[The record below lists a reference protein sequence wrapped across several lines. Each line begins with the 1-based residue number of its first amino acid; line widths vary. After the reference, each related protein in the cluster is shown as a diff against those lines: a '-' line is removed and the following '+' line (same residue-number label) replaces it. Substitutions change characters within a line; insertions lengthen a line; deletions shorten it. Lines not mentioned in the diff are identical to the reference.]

1 MLSKLII
8 KDIVLIKDLNLNF
21 HEGFTVLTGETG
33 TGKSILIDSLG
44 LILGN
49 RANFNLIRKGQTK
62 GSVTAIF
69 QNFNNGTVISYLNEI
84 NIDINDEFIIRREI
98 HSNGK
103 SFSYLNDTPISIN
116 SLKKVV
122 SHFIEI
128 QGQFDNHTLL
138 IEKNHIDLL
147 DKYYVNDKLKE
158 KVFNSWE
165 NYKSNKNKLSN
176 LILLNEKN
184 KNDSDYLEF
193 SLNEFHEIKP
203 QGNEENELIIK
214 RKALINRDKF
224 VQTFNEAKNLIDGEN
239 GLDTSVKNLIR
250 LFSKL
255 ESYNNPSVDQI
266 SKLLNEN
273 YITLEEL
280 SLLINKSEF
289 LYENKDDTLD
299 VIDDRLYKLRNLSKK
314 HNCQIDSLPQKQ
326 IEIEQKLNS
335 IKNFSLELDNQ
346 KKLTNEAYNEYLG
359 LAKKLSTN
367 RIEVSQKLI
376 NEVNDELPA
385 LKLENAKFSII
396 INPLQDTLF
405 SSKGID
411 DVKFY
416 AQTNKD
422 TKLGKI
428 SEIASGGE
436 LSRFLLIMKLV
447 IEKDNTIKTL
457 IFDEVDS
464 GVGGATA
471 SAIGTKLLKIGNNQ
485 QTIVVTHSPQVAAK
499 GNHHI
504 LIKKSIIENETI
516 TETFELN
523 HQEKIEEIARMIS
536 DDNISDEARNAALKL
551 LN

>member
-1 MLSKLII
+1 MLTKLII

-21 HEGFTVLTGETG
+21 YEGFTVLTGETG

-49 RANFNLIRKGQTK
+49 RANFNLIRKGQKK
-62 GSVTAIF
+62 GSITAIF
-69 QNFNNGTVISYLNEI
+69 HNSDGENIISYLNEI
-84 NIDINDEFIIRREI
+84 NIDISDQFIIRREI

-103 SFSYLNDTPISIN
+103 SFSFINDIPISIS
-116 SLKKVV
+116 SLKRIV
-122 SHFIEI
+122 SNFIEI

-147 DKYYVNDKLKE
+147 DKYSVNFELKE
-158 KVFNSWE
+158 KVFDYWE
-165 NYKSNKNKLSN
+165 NYKSNKKKLSD
-176 LILLNEKN
+176 LITLNEKN
-184 KNDSDYLEF
+184 KSDSDYLEF
-193 SLNEFHEIKP
+193 SLNEFREINP
-203 QGNEENELIIK
+203 QGNEENELLAK

-224 VQTFNEAKNLIDGEN
+224 VETFNEAKNIIDSEN
-239 GLDTSVKNLIR
+239 GLDTTFKNLMR

-255 ESYNNPSVDQI
+255 ENYNNKTVDQI
-266 SKLLNEN
+266 AKLLHEN
-273 YITLEEL
+273 YITLEEI
-280 SLLINKSEF
+280 SLLINRSEF
-289 LYENKDDTLD
+289 LYANKDDNLD
-299 VIDDRLYKLRNLSKK
+299 AIDERLYKLRNLSKK
-314 HNCQIDSLPQKQ
+314 HNCNIDTLPQKQ
-326 IEIEQKLNS
+326 IEIEDKLYS
-335 IKNFSLELDNQ
+335 IRDFSLKLDDQ
-346 KKLTNEAYNEYLG
+346 KKITTKAYDDYLE
-359 LAKKLSTN
+359 LADKLSKN
-367 RIEVSQKLI
+367 RIDASQRLI
-376 NEVNDELPA
+376 KEVNNELPA

-396 INPLQDTLF
+396 ISPLQDTLF
-405 SSKGID
+405 SSNGID

-471 SAIGTKLLKIGNNQ
+471 SAIGSKLLKIGNNQ
-485 QTIVVTHSPQVAAK
+485 QTIVVTHSPQVASK
-499 GNHHI
+499 GNHHVV
-504 LIKKSIIENETI
+504 IKKNIIENETI

-536 DDNISDEARNAALKL
+536 DDNISDEARNAAVKL
-551 LN
+551 MN

>member
-1 MLSKLII
+1 MLTKLII
-8 KDIVLIKDLNLNF
+8 KDIVLIKDLHLNF
-21 HEGFTVLTGETG
+21 YEGFTVLTGETG

-69 QNFNNGTVISYLNEI
+69 QKTNNKTIISFLNEI
-84 NIDINDEFIIRREI
+84 NIDTNDQFIIRREI
-98 HSNGK
+98 NSNGK
-103 SFSYLNDTPISIN
+103 SFSYINDTPISIN
-116 SLKKVV
+116 SLKRIV

-138 IEKNHIDLL
+138 IEKNHIGLL
-147 DKYYVNDKLKE
+147 DRYGVDKKLKE
-158 KVFNSWE
+158 KVSNSWE
-165 NYKSNKNKLSN
+165 KYKSYKNKLN
-176 LILLNEKN
+176 DLISLHEKN
-184 KNDSDYLEF
+184 QNDSDYFEF
-193 SLNEFHEIKP
+193 SLNEFQEIKP
-203 QGNEENELIIK
+203 LGNEENELLTK

-224 VQTFNEAKNLIDGEN
+224 VETFNDAKNLIDGEN
-239 GLDTSVKNLIR
+239 GLDPAVKKLIR
-250 LFSKL
+250 LFSRL
-255 ESYNNPSVDQI
+255 EIYNNKTVDQI

-273 YITLEEL
+273 YVTLEEI
-280 SLLINKSEF
+280 SSLINRSEF
-289 LYENKDDTLD
+289 LFENKDNSLEE
-299 VIDDRLYKLRNLSKK
+299 IDERLYKLRNLSKK
-314 HNCQIDSLPQKQ
+314 HNCDIDELLQKQ
-326 IEIEQKLNS
+326 IEIEEKLNS
-335 IKNFSLELDNQ
+335 IKNFSTELNNQ
-346 KKLTNEAYNEYLG
+346 KKLTDQFYLEYLEF
-359 LAKKLSTN
+359 AKKLSTN
-367 RIEVSQKLI
+367 RIEVSQKLT
-376 NEVNDELPA
+376 NEVNKELPA
-385 LKLENAKFSII
+385 LKLENANFSIS
-396 INPLQDTLF
+396 INPLQDTVF
-405 SSKGID
+405 SSQGID
-411 DVKFY
+411 EVKFY

-457 IFDEVDS
+457 IFDEVDT

-485 QTIVVTHSPQVAAK
+485 QTIVVTHSPQVASK

-504 LIKKSIIENETI
+504 VIKKNIIENETI

-523 HQEKIEEIARMIS
+523 HKEKIEEIARMIS

-551 LN
+551 LS

>member
-1 MLSKLII
+1 MKTI
-8 KDIVLIKDLNLNF
+8 
-21 HEGFTVLTGETG
+21 
-33 TGKSILIDSLG
+33 
-44 LILGN
+44 
-49 RANFNLIRKGQTK
+49 
-62 GSVTAIF
+62 
-69 QNFNNGTVISYLNEI
+69 ISYLNEI

-122 SHFIEI
+122 SYFIEI

-147 DKYYVNDKLKE
+147 DKYHVNDKIE
-158 KVFNSWE
+158 R
-165 NYKSNKNKLSN
+165 KSLSILGKIINLNKNKLN
-176 LILLNEKN
+176 DLISLNEKN

-255 ESYNNPSVDQI
+255 ESYNNPSIDQI
-266 SKLLNEN
+266 TKLLNEN

-326 IEIEQKLNS
+326 TEIEQKLSS

-346 KKLTNEAYNEYLG
+346 KKLTNEAYNEYLE
-359 LAKKLSTN
+359 LAKKLSIN

>member
-21 HEGFTVLTGETG
+21 YEGFTVLTGETG

-49 RANFNLIRKGQTK
+49 RANFNLIRKGQKK

-69 QNFNNGTVISYLNEI
+69 QSSNNDAIISFLEEI
-84 NIDINDEFIIRREI
+84 NIDMDDQFIIRREI

-103 SFSYLNDTPISIN
+103 SFSYINDTPISIN
-116 SLKKVV
+116 SLKKFV
-122 SHFIEI
+122 SNFIEI

-147 DKYYVNDKLKE
+147 DKYSVNNKLKE
-158 KVFNSWE
+158 EVSKSWK
-165 NYKSNKNKLSN
+165 NYKSNKNKLSD
-176 LILLNEKN
+176 LISLNEKN
-184 KNDSDYLEF
+184 INDSDYLEF

-203 QGNEENELIIK
+203 LGNEENELLIK
-214 RKALINRDKF
+214 RKALIHRDKF
-224 VQTFNEAKNLIDGEN
+224 VETFNGAKNLIDGEN
-239 GLDTSVKNLIR
+239 GLDNAVKKLMR

-255 ESYNNPSVDQI
+255 ESYNNQSVDQI

-273 YITLEEL
+273 YITLEEI
-280 SLLINKSEF
+280 SLLINRSEF

-299 VIDDRLYKLRNLSKK
+299 VIDERLYKLRNLSKK
-314 HNCQIDSLPQKQ
+314 HNCAIDALPQKQ
-326 IEIEQKLNS
+326 IELEQKLNL
-335 IKNFSLELDNQ
+335 IKNFSFDLDNQ
-346 KKLTNEAYNEYLG
+346 QKLTNDTYKKYLE
-359 LAKKLSTN
+359 LANKLSIN
-367 RIEVSQKLI
+367 RIEVSQKLM
-376 NEVNDELPA
+376 EAVNDELPA
-385 LKLENAKFSII
+385 LKLENAKFSVN
-396 INPLQDTLF
+396 INTLQETFF
-405 SSKGID
+405 SSQGID
-411 DVKFY
+411 DVNFF

-447 IEKDNTIKTL
+447 IEKENTIKTL

-471 SAIGTKLLKIGNNQ
+471 SAIGTKLQKIGNKQ
-485 QTIVVTHSPQVAAK
+485 QTIVVTHSPQVASK

-504 LIKKSIIENETI
+504 LIKKNIIENETI
-516 TETFELN
+516 TETYELT
-523 HQEKIEEIARMIS
+523 HKEKIEEIARMIS
-536 DDNISDEARNAALKL
+536 NDNISNEARNAALKL
-551 LN
+551 LS

>member
-69 QNFNNGTVISYLNEI
+69 QNFNDETIISYLNEI

-176 LILLNEKN
+176 LISLNEKN

-299 VIDDRLYKLRNLSKK
+299 VIDDRL
-314 HNCQIDSLPQKQ
+314 
-326 IEIEQKLNS
+326 
-335 IKNFSLELDNQ
+335 
-346 KKLTNEAYNEYLG
+346 KKLTNEAYNEYLE
-359 LAKKLSTN
+359 LAKKLSIN

-471 SAIGTKLLKIGNNQ
+471 SAIGTKLLKIGENQ

>member
-8 KDIVLIKDLNLNF
+8 KDIVLIKNLNLNF

-69 QNFNNGTVISYLNEI
+69 QNFNNETIISYLNEI

-176 LILLNEKN
+176 LISLNEKI

-193 SLNEFHEIKP
+193 ALNEFHEIKP

-239 GLDTSVKNLIR
+239 GLDTSFKNLIR

-255 ESYNNPSVDQI
+255 ESYNNPSVEQI

-273 YITLEEL
+273 YITLEEV

-289 LYENKDDTLD
+289 LYDNKDNSLD

-314 HNCQIDSLPQKQ
+314 LNCQIDSLPQKQ

-346 KKLTNEAYNEYLG
+346 KKLTNEAYNEYLE
-359 LAKKLSTN
+359 LAKKLSIN

>member
-8 KDIVLIKDLNLNF
+8 KDIVLIKDLNINF
-21 HEGFTVLTGETG
+21 YEGFTVLTGETG

-69 QNFNNGTVISYLNEI
+69 QNFYDETIISYLNEI

-128 QGQFDNHTLL
+128 QGQFDNHILL

-176 LILLNEKN
+176 LISLNEKN

-193 SLNEFHEIKP
+193 SLNEFREVKP
-203 QGNEENELIIK
+203 QGNEENELIVK

-346 KKLTNEAYNEYLG
+346 KKLTNEAFNEYLD
-359 LAKKLSTN
+359 LAKKLSIN
-367 RIEVSQKLI
+367 RREVSQKLI

-385 LKLENAKFSII
+385 LKLENTKFSII
-396 INPLQDTLF
+396 INPLQD
-405 SSKGID
+405 
-411 DVKFY
+411 
-416 AQTNKD
+416 
-422 TKLGKI
+422 
-428 SEIASGGE
+428 
-436 LSRFLLIMKLV
+436 LSLI
-447 IEKDNTIKTL
+447 
-457 IFDEVDS
+457 
-464 GVGGATA
+464 
-471 SAIGTKLLKIGNNQ
+471 
-485 QTIVVTHSPQVAAK
+485 
-499 GNHHI
+499 HI
-504 LIKKSIIENETI
+504 
-516 TETFELN
+516 
-523 HQEKIEEIARMIS
+523 
-536 DDNISDEARNAALKL
+536 
-551 LN
+551 

>member
-69 QNFNNGTVISYLNEI
+69 ENFNDETIISYLNEI

-116 SLKKVV
+116 SLKKII

-147 DKYYVNDKLKE
+147 DKYCVNNKLKE
-158 KVFNSWE
+158 KVLNSWE
-165 NYKSNKNKLSN
+165 IYKSNKNKLSD
-176 LILLNEKN
+176 LISLNEKN

-193 SLNEFHEIKP
+193 SLNEFYEIKP
-203 QGNEENELIIK
+203 QGNEENDLIIK

-239 GLDTSVKNLIR
+239 GLNTVIKNLIR

-255 ESYNNPSVDQI
+255 ESYNNQSIDQI

-280 SLLINKSEF
+280 SLLITKSEF
-289 LYENKDDTLD
+289 LYENKDDALD

-314 HNCQIDSLPQKQ
+314 HSCQIDSLPQKQ
-326 IEIEQKLNS
+326 IELEQKLNS
-335 IKNFSLELDNQ
+335 VKNFSIELDKQ
-346 KKLTNEAYNEYLG
+346 KKLTNEAYNEYLEF
-359 LAKKLSTN
+359 AKKLSIN

-396 INPLQDTLF
+396 INPLQDTHF

-504 LIKKSIIENETI
+504 LIKKNIIENETI
-516 TETFELN
+516 TETYELS

-536 DDNISDEARNAALKL
+536 DDNISDEARNVALKL
-551 LN
+551 LT

>member
-21 HEGFTVLTGETG
+21 YEGFTVLTGETG

-49 RANFNLIRKGQTK
+49 RANFNLIRKGQKK

-69 QNFNNGTVISYLNEI
+69 QSSNNDAIISFLEEI
-84 NIDINDEFIIRREI
+84 NIDMDDQFIIRREI

-103 SFSYLNDTPISIN
+103 SFSYINDTPISIN
-116 SLKKVV
+116 SLKKFV
-122 SHFIEI
+122 SNFIEI

-147 DKYYVNDKLKE
+147 DKYSVNNKLKE
-158 KVFNSWE
+158 EVSKSWK
-165 NYKSNKNKLSN
+165 NYKSNKNKLSD
-176 LILLNEKN
+176 LISLNEKN
-184 KNDSDYLEF
+184 INDSDYLEF

-203 QGNEENELIIK
+203 LGNEENELLIK
-214 RKALINRDKF
+214 RKALIHRDKF
-224 VQTFNEAKNLIDGEN
+224 VETFNGAKNLIDGEN
-239 GLDTSVKNLIR
+239 GLDNAVKKLMR

-255 ESYNNPSVDQI
+255 ESYNNQSVDQI

-273 YITLEEL
+273 YITLEEI
-280 SLLINKSEF
+280 SLLINRSEF

-299 VIDDRLYKLRNLSKK
+299 VIDERLYKLRNLSKK
-314 HNCQIDSLPQKQ
+314 HNCAIDALPQKQ
-326 IEIEQKLNS
+326 IELEQKLNL
-335 IKNFSLELDNQ
+335 IKNFSFDLDNQ
-346 KKLTNEAYNEYLG
+346 QKLTNDTYKKYLE
-359 LAKKLSTN
+359 LANKLSIN
-367 RIEVSQKLI
+367 RIEVSQKLM
-376 NEVNDELPA
+376 EAVNDELPA
-385 LKLENAKFSII
+385 LKLENAKFSVN
-396 INPLQDTLF
+396 INTLQETFF
-405 SSKGID
+405 SSQGID
-411 DVKFY
+411 DVKFF

-447 IEKDNTIKTL
+447 IEKENTIKTL

-471 SAIGTKLLKIGNNQ
+471 SAIGTKLQKIGNKQ
-485 QTIVVTHSPQVAAK
+485 QTIVVTHSPQVASK

-504 LIKKSIIENETI
+504 LIKKNIIENETI
-516 TETFELN
+516 TETYELT
-523 HQEKIEEIARMIS
+523 HKEKIEEIARMIS
-536 DDNISDEARNAALKL
+536 NDNISNEARNAALKL
-551 LN
+551 LS

>member
-1 MLSKLII
+1 MLTKLII
-8 KDIVLIKDLNLNF
+8 RDIVLIKNLNLDF
-21 HEGFTVLTGETG
+21 YEGFTVLTGETG

-62 GSVTAIF
+62 GSVIAIF
-69 QNFNNGTVISYLNEI
+69 QNSDDKEIADYLNNL

-103 SFSYLNDTPISIN
+103 SFSYINDTPVSIN
-116 SLKKVV
+116 SLKKIV
-122 SHFIEI
+122 SQFVEI

-147 DKYYVNDKLKE
+147 DKYSVNDKLKKE
-158 KVFNSWE
+158 VFESWK
-165 NYKSNKNKLSN
+165 NYNFYKNKLSD
-176 LILLNEKN
+176 LISLNEKN

-193 SLNEFHEIKP
+193 SLNEFREIKP
-203 QGNEENELIIK
+203 QGDEENELLKK

-224 VQTFNEAKNLIDGEN
+224 VETFNEAKNLIDSEN
-239 GLDTSVKNLIR
+239 GLDTAVKNLMR

-255 ESYNNPSVDQI
+255 ESYDNKTVDQI

-273 YITLEEL
+273 YITLEEI
-280 SLLINKSEF
+280 SLLISKSEF
-289 LYENKDDTLD
+289 LYENKDNSLD
-299 VIDDRLYKLRNLSKK
+299 VVDERLYKLRNLSKK
-314 HNCQIDSLPQKQ
+314 HRCDIDLLPDKQ
-326 IEIEQKLNS
+326 IEIEKKLNS
-335 IKNFSLELDNQ
+335 IKNFVHELDNQ
-346 KKLTNEAYNEYLG
+346 KKLTDDAYKEYLE
-359 LAKKLSTN
+359 LASKLSIN
-367 RIEVSQKLI
+367 RIEASQKLTKEI
-376 NEVNDELPA
+376 NNELPA
-385 LKLENAKFSII
+385 LKLENAVFSII
-396 INPLQDTLF
+396 INPLQDTLY
-405 SSKGID
+405 SSQGID

-471 SAIGTKLLKIGNNQ
+471 SAIGTKLLKIGKKQ

-499 GNHHI
+499 GNHHVV
-504 LIKKSIIENETI
+504 IKKNTYENETI

-523 HQEKIEEIARMIS
+523 YQEKIEEVARMIS

-551 LN
+551 IS

>member
-1 MLSKLII
+1 MLTKLII

-69 QNFNNGTVISYLNEI
+69 QNFDDKNIISYLNDLNI
-84 NIDINDEFIIRREI
+84 NVNGQFIIRREI
-98 HSNGK
+98 FSNGK
-103 SFSYLNDTPISIN
+103 SFSYLNDTPVSIN
-116 SLKKVV
+116 SLKKIV

-128 QGQFDNHTLL
+128 QGQFENHTLL

-147 DKYYVNDKLKE
+147 DKYGVNNKLKKE
-158 KVFNSWE
+158 VFDSWK
-165 NYKSNKNKLSN
+165 NYKSNKNKLSD
-176 LILLNEKN
+176 LISLNEKN
-184 KNDSDYLEF
+184 QNDSDYLEF
-193 SLNEFHEIKP
+193 SLNEFNEIKP
-203 QGNEENELIIK
+203 QGNEENDLLIK
-214 RKALINRDKF
+214 RKTLINREKF
-224 VQTFNEAKNLIDGEN
+224 VETFNEAKNLIDGEN
-239 GLDTSVKNLIR
+239 GLDNALKKLIR

-255 ESYNNPSVDQI
+255 ESFNNKTIDLI
-266 SKLLNEN
+266 NKLLNEN
-273 YITLEEL
+273 YITLEEI
-280 SLLINKSEF
+280 SVLINKSEF
-289 LYENKDDTLD
+289 LYDNKDDTLEI
-299 VIDDRLYKLRNLSKK
+299 IDDRLYNLRNLSKK
-314 HNCQIDSLPQKQ
+314 HNCNIDLLPEKQ
-326 IEIEQKLNS
+326 IEIEKKLNS
-335 IKNFSLELDNQ
+335 IKNFSYELDNQ
-346 KKLTNEAYNEYLG
+346 KKITDDTYHEYLE
-359 LAKKLSTN
+359 LAKKLSIH
-367 RIEVSQKLI
+367 RREVSQKLTK
-376 NEVNDELPA
+376 EVNNELPG
-385 LKLENAKFSII
+385 LKLENAEFSII
-396 INPLQDTLF
+396 ITPLQDTLF
-405 SSKGID
+405 SSLGID

-436 LSRFLLIMKLV
+436 LSRFLLIMKLA

-471 SAIGTKLLKIGNNQ
+471 SAIGTKLLKIGKKQ
-485 QTIVVTHSPQVAAK
+485 QTIVVTHSPQVASK

-504 LIKKSIIENETI
+504 VIKKNIIDNETI

-523 HQEKIEEIARMIS
+523 HKEKIEEIARMIS

-551 LN
+551 IN

>member
-8 KDIVLIKDLNLNF
+8 KDIVLIKDLNLTF

-62 GSVTAIF
+62 GSVTAIL
-69 QNFNNGTVISYLNEI
+69 QNFNNETIISYLNEI

-138 IEKNHIDLL
+138 VEKNHIDLL
-147 DKYYVNDKLKE
+147 DKYYVNDKLKD

-176 LILLNEKN
+176 LISLNEKN

-224 VQTFNEAKNLIDGEN
+224 VQTFNEAKNLIEGEN
-239 GLDTSVKNLIR
+239 GLDTSIKNLIR

-280 SLLINKSEF
+280 SILINKSEF
-289 LYENKDDTLD
+289 LFENKDDTLD
-299 VIDDRLYKLRNLSKK
+299 VIDDRLYKLRNLAKK
-314 HNCQIDSLPQKQ
+314 HNCQIDSLPQKK
-326 IEIEQKLNS
+326 IEIEQKLSS
-335 IKNFSLELDNQ
+335 IKNFSLELDIQ
-346 KKLTNEAYNEYLG
+346 KKLTNEAYNEYLE
-359 LAKKLSTN
+359 LAKKLSIN

-396 INPLQDTLF
+396 INPLQETFF

-416 AQTNKD
+416 VQTNKD

-504 LIKKSIIENETI
+504 LIKKNIIENETI

-536 DDNISDEARNAALKL
+536 DYNISDEARNAALKL

>member
-69 QNFNNGTVISYLNEI
+69 QNLNDETIISYLNEI
-84 NIDINDEFIIRREI
+84 NIDINNEFIIRREI

-165 NYKSNKNKLSN
+165 NYKSKKNKLSN
-176 LILLNEKN
+176 LISLNEKN
-184 KNDSDYLEF
+184 KSDSDYLEF

-203 QGNEENELIIK
+203 QGNEENDLIIK

-239 GLDTSVKNLIR
+239 GLDASVKNLIR

-299 VIDDRLYKLRNLSKK
+299 VIDDRL
-314 HNCQIDSLPQKQ
+314 
-326 IEIEQKLNS
+326 
-335 IKNFSLELDNQ
+335 F
-346 KKLTNEAYNEYLG
+346 
-359 LAKKLSTN
+359 
-367 RIEVSQKLI
+367 KLI
-376 NEVNDELPA
+376 
-385 LKLENAKFSII
+385 KSM
-396 INPLQDTLF
+396 
-405 SSKGID
+405 
-411 DVKFY
+411 
-416 AQTNKD
+416 
-422 TKLGKI
+422 
-428 SEIASGGE
+428 
-436 LSRFLLIMKLV
+436 R
-447 IEKDNTIKTL
+447 
-457 IFDEVDS
+457 
-464 GVGGATA
+464 
-471 SAIGTKLLKIGNNQ
+471 
-485 QTIVVTHSPQVAAK
+485 QV
-499 GNHHI
+499 
-504 LIKKSIIENETI
+504 
-516 TETFELN
+516 
-523 HQEKIEEIARMIS
+523 
-536 DDNISDEARNAALKL
+536 
-551 LN
+551 

>member
-1 MLSKLII
+1 MLTKLII

-21 HEGFTVLTGETG
+21 YEGFTVLTGETG

-49 RANFNLIRKGQTK
+49 RANFNLIRKGQKK
-62 GSVTAIF
+62 GSITAIF
-69 QNFNNGTVISYLNEI
+69 QNSDDENIISYLKEI
-84 NIDINDEFIIRREI
+84 NIDISDQFIIRREI

-103 SFSYLNDTPISIN
+103 SFSFINDTPISIS
-116 SLKKVV
+116 SLKRIV
-122 SHFIEI
+122 SNFIEI

-147 DKYYVNDKLKE
+147 DKYSVNFELKD
-158 KVFNSWE
+158 KVFNYWE
-165 NYKSNKNKLSN
+165 NYKSNKKKLTD
-176 LILLNEKN
+176 LISLNEKN
-184 KNDSDYLEF
+184 KTDSDYLEF
-193 SLNEFHEIKP
+193 SLNEFLEINP
-203 QGNEENELIIK
+203 QGNEENELLVK

-224 VQTFNEAKNLIDGEN
+224 VETFNEAKNIIDSEN
-239 GLDTSVKNLIR
+239 GLDASIKNLMR

-255 ESYNNPSVDQI
+255 ENYNNKTVDQI
-266 SKLLNEN
+266 AKLLHEN
-273 YITLEEL
+273 YITLEEI
-280 SLLINKSEF
+280 SLLINRSDF
-289 LYENKDDTLD
+289 LYANKDDNLYA
-299 VIDDRLYKLRNLSKK
+299 IDERLYKLRNLSKK
-314 HNCQIDSLPQKQ
+314 HNCNIDALPQKQ
-326 IEIEQKLNS
+326 IEIEDKLYS
-335 IKNFSLELDNQ
+335 IQDFSLKLDDQ
-346 KKLTNEAYNEYLG
+346 KKITTKAYDDYLE
-359 LAKKLSTN
+359 LADKLSKN
-367 RIEVSQKLI
+367 RIDASQRLI
-376 NEVNDELPA
+376 KEVNNELPA

-471 SAIGTKLLKIGNNQ
+471 SAIGSKLLKIGNNQ
-485 QTIVVTHSPQVAAK
+485 QTIVVTHSPQVASK
-499 GNHHI
+499 GNHHVV
-504 LIKKSIIENETI
+504 IKKNIIENETI

-536 DDNISDEARNAALKL
+536 DDNISDEARNAAIKL
-551 LN
+551 MN

>member
-1 MLSKLII
+1 MLTKLII

-21 HEGFTVLTGETG
+21 YEGFTVLTGETG

-49 RANFNLIRKGQTK
+49 RANFNLIRKGQKK
-62 GSVTAIF
+62 GSITAIF
-69 QNFNNGTVISYLNEI
+69 HNSDGENIISYLNEI
-84 NIDINDEFIIRREI
+84 NIDISDQFIIRREI

-103 SFSYLNDTPISIN
+103 SFSFINDIPISIS
-116 SLKKVV
+116 SLKRIV
-122 SHFIEI
+122 SNFIEI

-147 DKYYVNDKLKE
+147 DKYSVNFELKE
-158 KVFNSWE
+158 KVFDYWE
-165 NYKSNKNKLSN
+165 NYKSNKKKLSD
-176 LILLNEKN
+176 LITLNEKN
-184 KNDSDYLEF
+184 KSDSDYLEF
-193 SLNEFHEIKP
+193 SLNEFREINL
-203 QGNEENELIIK
+203 QGNEENELLAK

-224 VQTFNEAKNLIDGEN
+224 VETFNEAKNIIDSEN
-239 GLDTSVKNLIR
+239 GLDTTFKNLMR

-255 ESYNNPSVDQI
+255 ENYNNKTVDQI
-266 SKLLNEN
+266 AKLLHEN
-273 YITLEEL
+273 YITLEEI
-280 SLLINKSEF
+280 SLLINRSEF
-289 LYENKDDTLD
+289 LYANKDDNLD
-299 VIDDRLYKLRNLSKK
+299 AIDERLYKLRNLSKK
-314 HNCQIDSLPQKQ
+314 HNCNIDTLPQKQ
-326 IEIEQKLNS
+326 IEIEDKLYS
-335 IKNFSLELDNQ
+335 IRDFSLKLDDQ
-346 KKLTNEAYNEYLG
+346 KKITTKAYDDYLE
-359 LAKKLSTN
+359 LADKLSKN
-367 RIEVSQKLI
+367 RIDASQRLI
-376 NEVNDELPA
+376 KEVNNELPA

-396 INPLQDTLF
+396 ISPLQDTLF
-405 SSKGID
+405 SSNGID

-471 SAIGTKLLKIGNNQ
+471 SAIGSKLLKIGNNQ
-485 QTIVVTHSPQVAAK
+485 QTIVVTHSPQVASK
-499 GNHHI
+499 GNHHVV
-504 LIKKSIIENETI
+504 IKKNIIENETI

-536 DDNISDEARNAALKL
+536 DDNISDEARNAAVKL
-551 LN
+551 MN

>member
-8 KDIVLIKDLNLNF
+8 KDIVLIKNLNLNF
-21 HEGFTVLTGETG
+21 YEGFTVLTGETG

-49 RANFNLIRKGQTK
+49 RANFNLIRKGQIK
-62 GSVTAIF
+62 GSITAIF
-69 QNFNNGTVISYLNEI
+69 QNFKDKTIISYLNEI

-116 SLKKVV
+116 SLKKII

-147 DKYYVNDKLKE
+147 DKYCVNNKLKE
-158 KVFNSWE
+158 KVLNSWE
-165 NYKSNKNKLSN
+165 IYKSNKNKLSD
-176 LILLNEKN
+176 LISLNEKN

-193 SLNEFHEIKP
+193 SLNEFYEIKP
-203 QGNEENELIIK
+203 QGNEENDLIIK

-239 GLDTSVKNLIR
+239 GLNTVIKNLIR

-255 ESYNNPSVDQI
+255 ESYNNQSIDQI

-280 SLLINKSEF
+280 SLLITKSEF
-289 LYENKDDTLD
+289 LYENKDDALD

-314 HNCQIDSLPQKQ
+314 HSCQIDSLPQKK

-346 KKLTNEAYNEYLG
+346 RKLTNEAYNEYLE
-359 LAKKLSTN
+359 LAKKLSIN

-376 NEVNDELPA
+376 NEVNNELPA

-536 DDNISDEARNAALKL
+536 DDNISNEARNAALKL
-551 LN
+551 LT

>member
-69 QNFNNGTVISYLNEI
+69 QNFNNETIISYLNEI

-147 DKYYVNDKLKE
+147 DKYYVNDKLKK

-176 LILLNEKN
+176 LISLNEKN
-184 KNDSDYLEF
+184 KSDSDYLEF
-193 SLNEFHEIKP
+193 SLNEFYEIKP

-289 LYENKDDTLD
+289 LYENKDDSLHE
-299 VIDDRLYKLRNLSKK
+299 IDDRLYKLRNLSKK
-314 HNCQIDSLPQKQ
+314 HICQIDSLPRKL

-346 KKLTNEAYNEYLG
+346 KKLTNKAYNEYLEF
-359 LAKKLSTN
+359 AKKLSIN

-385 LKLENAKFSII
+385 LKLENANFSII

>member
-8 KDIVLIKDLNLNF
+8 KDIVLIKNLNLNF

-69 QNFNNGTVISYLNEI
+69 QNFNDKTIISYLNGI

-138 IEKNHIDLL
+138 VEKNHIDLI

-176 LILLNEKN
+176 LISLNEKN

-224 VQTFNEAKNLIDGEN
+224 VQTFNEAKNLIEGEN
-239 GLDTSVKNLIR
+239 GLDTSIKNLIR

-280 SLLINKSEF
+280 SILINKSEF
-289 LYENKDDTLD
+289 LFENKDDTLD
-299 VIDDRLYKLRNLSKK
+299 VIDDRLYKLRNLAKK
-314 HNCQIDSLPQKQ
+314 HNCQIDSLPQKK
-326 IEIEQKLNS
+326 IEIEQKLSS
-335 IKNFSLELDNQ
+335 IKNFSLELDIQ
-346 KKLTNEAYNEYLG
+346 KKLTNEAYNEYLE
-359 LAKKLSTN
+359 LAKKLSIN

>member
-69 QNFNNGTVISYLNEI
+69 QNFNNETIISYLNEI

-176 LILLNEKN
+176 LISLNEKN

-203 QGNEENELIIK
+203 QGNEENALILK

-255 ESYNNPSVDQI
+255 ESYNNPNVDQI
-266 SKLLNEN
+266 SKLLTEN

-314 HNCQIDSLPQKQ
+314 HNCHIDSLPQKQ

-346 KKLTNEAYNEYLG
+346 KKLTNEAYNEYLD
-359 LAKKLSTN
+359 LAKKLSFN

>member
-1 MLSKLII
+1 MLTKLII
-8 KDIVLIKDLNLNF
+8 KDIVLIKNLDLNF
-21 HEGFTVLTGETG
+21 YEGFTVLTGETG

-44 LILGN
+44 LVLGN

-69 QNFNNGTVISYLNEI
+69 QNSDNKDIISYLNDI
-84 NIDINDEFIIRREI
+84 NININDQLIIRREI

-122 SHFIEI
+122 NHFIEI
-128 QGQFDNHTLL
+128 QGQFDNHSLL

-147 DKYYVNDKLKE
+147 DKYGVNKELKE
-158 KVFNSWE
+158 EVVESWK
-165 NYKSNKNKLSN
+165 NYKSNKNKLSD
-176 LILLNEKN
+176 LVSLNEKN

-193 SLNEFHEIKP
+193 SLNEFYDIKP
-203 QGNEENELIIK
+203 LGNEENELLIK

-224 VQTFNEAKNLIDGEN
+224 VETFNAAKNLIDGED
-239 GLDTSVKNLIR
+239 GLDTAIKNLIR

-255 ESYNNPSVDQI
+255 ENYNNKTVDQI

-273 YITLEEL
+273 YITLEEI
-280 SLLINKSEF
+280 SLLISKNEF
-289 LYENKDDTLD
+289 LYDNKDDTLET
-299 VIDDRLYKLRNLSKK
+299 IDERLYKLRNLSRK
-314 HNCQIDSLPQKQ
+314 HNCNIDFLPEKQ
-326 IEIEQKLNS
+326 IEIERKLNS
-335 IKNFSLELDNQ
+335 IKNFSFELENQ
-346 KKLTNEAYNEYLG
+346 KKITNDTYQEYLE
-359 LAKKLSTN
+359 LAKKLSIN
-367 RIEVSQKLI
+367 RIEASQKLTK
-376 NEVNDELPA
+376 EVNEELPG
-385 LKLENAKFSII
+385 LKLENAKFSIM
-396 INPLQDTLF
+396 INPLQNAFF
-405 SSKGID
+405 SSLGID

-471 SAIGTKLLKIGNNQ
+471 SAIGAKLLKIGKKQ
-485 QTIVVTHSPQVAAK
+485 QTIVVTHSPQVASK
-499 GNHHI
+499 GSHHI
-504 LIKKSIIENETI
+504 VIKKNVINNETI

-551 LN
+551 IN

>member
-1 MLSKLII
+1 MSEQKSKNPL
-8 KDIVLIKDLNLNF
+8 
-21 HEGFTVLTGETG
+21 
-33 TGKSILIDSLG
+33 
-44 LILGN
+44 
-49 RANFNLIRKGQTK
+49 Q
-62 GSVTAIF
+62 
-69 QNFNNGTVISYLNEI
+69 
-84 NIDINDEFIIRREI
+84 
-98 HSNGK
+98 
-103 SFSYLNDTPISIN
+103 
-116 SLKKVV
+116 
-122 SHFIEI
+122 
-128 QGQFDNHTLL
+128 
-138 IEKNHIDLL
+138 
-147 DKYYVNDKLKE
+147 KLKE
-158 KVFNSWE
+158 KFDDKE
-165 NYKSNKNKLSN
+165 EQLE
-176 LILLNEKN
+176 ILGTFIRLGVMVWAG
-184 KNDSDYLEF
+184 F
-193 SLNEFHEIKP
+193 IISLNYISLPGMAKDNSPKDITFI
-203 QGNEENELIIK
+203 
-214 RKALINRDKF
+214 ALLK
-224 VQTFNEAKNLIDGEN
+224 KNIGFKIASD
-239 GLDTSVKNLIR
+239 
-250 LFSKL
+250 
-255 ESYNNPSVDQI
+255 
-266 SKLLNEN
+266 
-273 YITLEEL
+273 
-280 SLLINKSEF
+280 
-289 LYENKDDTLD
+289 ENKDNSLD
-299 VIDDRLYKLRNLSKK
+299 LIDDRLYKLRNLSKK

-346 KKLTNEAYNEYLG
+346 KKLTNESYNEYLE
-359 LAKKLSTN
+359 LAKKLSIN

-504 LIKKSIIENETI
+504 LIKKSIIKNETI

>member
-8 KDIVLIKDLNLNF
+8 KDIVLIKNLNLNF

-69 QNFNNGTVISYLNEI
+69 QNFKNKTIFSFLNEI
-84 NIDINDEFIIRREI
+84 NIDINDDIIIRREI

-122 SHFIEI
+122 SQFIEI

-147 DKYYVNDKLKE
+147 DKYYVNNKLKE
-158 KVFNSWE
+158 KVSSSWE

-176 LILLNEKN
+176 LISLNEKN
-184 KNDSDYLEF
+184 KNDSDYFEF

-224 VQTFNEAKNLIDGEN
+224 VQTFIEAKNMIDGEN

-255 ESYNNPSVDQI
+255 ESYNNPNVDQI

-289 LYENKDDTLD
+289 LYENKDDALD

-314 HNCQIDSLPQKQ
+314 HNCEIDSLPQKQ

-346 KKLTNEAYNEYLG
+346 TKLTNEAYNEYLEF
-359 LAKKLSTN
+359 AKKLSIT
-367 RIEVSQKLI
+367 RKEASQKLI
-376 NEVNDELPA
+376 NEVNDELPG
-385 LKLENAKFSII
+385 LKLENAKFS
-396 INPLQDTLF
+396 
-405 SSKGID
+405 
-411 DVKFY
+411 V
-416 AQTNKD
+416 TN
-422 TKLGKI
+422 
-428 SEIASGGE
+428 
-436 LSRFLLIMKLV
+436 
-447 IEKDNTIKTL
+447 
-457 IFDEVDS
+457 
-464 GVGGATA
+464 
-471 SAIGTKLLKIGNNQ
+471 
-485 QTIVVTHSPQVAAK
+485 SP
-499 GNHHI
+499 
-504 LIKKSIIENETI
+504 S
-516 TETFELN
+516 
-523 HQEKIEEIARMIS
+523 
-536 DDNISDEARNAALKL
+536 
-551 LN
+551 

>member
-1 MLSKLII
+1 M
-8 KDIVLIKDLNLNF
+8 
-21 HEGFTVLTGETG
+21 E
-33 TGKSILIDSLG
+33 
-44 LILGN
+44 
-49 RANFNLIRKGQTK
+49 
-62 GSVTAIF
+62 
-69 QNFNNGTVISYLNEI
+69 
-84 NIDINDEFIIRREI
+84 
-98 HSNGK
+98 
-103 SFSYLNDTPISIN
+103 
-116 SLKKVV
+116 
-122 SHFIEI
+122 
-128 QGQFDNHTLL
+128 
-138 IEKNHIDLL
+138 
-147 DKYYVNDKLKE
+147 
-158 KVFNSWE
+158 
-165 NYKSNKNKLSN
+165 
-176 LILLNEKN
+176 
-184 KNDSDYLEF
+184 
-193 SLNEFHEIKP
+193 
-203 QGNEENELIIK
+203 
-214 RKALINRDKF
+214 
-224 VQTFNEAKNLIDGEN
+224 
-239 GLDTSVKNLIR
+239 
-250 LFSKL
+250 
-255 ESYNNPSVDQI
+255 
-266 SKLLNEN
+266 
-273 YITLEEL
+273 
-280 SLLINKSEF
+280 
-289 LYENKDDTLD
+289 
-299 VIDDRLYKLRNLSKK
+299 
-314 HNCQIDSLPQKQ
+314 
-326 IEIEQKLNS
+326 
-335 IKNFSLELDNQ
+335 
-346 KKLTNEAYNEYLG
+346 
-359 LAKKLSTN
+359 LAKKLSIN

-551 LN
+551 LP